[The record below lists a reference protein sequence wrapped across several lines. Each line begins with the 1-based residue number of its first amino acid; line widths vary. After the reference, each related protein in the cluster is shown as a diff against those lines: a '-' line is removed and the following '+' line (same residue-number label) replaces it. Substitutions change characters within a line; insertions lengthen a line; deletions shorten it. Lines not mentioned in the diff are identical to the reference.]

1 MRDFGLNDTIAAIA
15 TAPGEGALAIV
26 RLSGKDAISIADKV
40 FRGKARLSEL
50 PAGSARFGKI
60 ADINSAVI
68 DEAVAVV
75 MRNPH
80 SYTGEDSVEITCHGG
95 YLSSS
100 RILQTVLQLGA
111 RQAER
116 GEFTLRAFLN
126 NRIDLTQAEAV
137 TELVSSRGELRHRM
151 ALEQLSGKLH
161 ERLRVIIEEL
171 KQIAALVE
179 LGIDFAEEN
188 IELQSCDELNNGVNK
203 LLNELRELAQGYHTG
218 KVIKEGYR
226 VAIAGKVNVGKS
238 SLLNKLLDM
247 ERAIVTEIPG
257 TTRDSITETI
267 TVNGLE
273 IHLTDTAGMRDKSER
288 VESIGIERAAE
299 IIASSDLV
307 LLMFDPTTGFDEDD
321 TRVLMALSDAPKIA
335 VLNKCDLYRDDDIE
349 KVCSEFP
356 FDIDMVISALTGE
369 NIEALKQS
377 IYNIALGE
385 DEHVGREI
393 VITNRR
399 HYQAVSIAITELA
412 NAAECQEGS
421 EYLAD
426 HLRAALNK
434 LGEITGE
441 ITTED
446 ILNSIFDEFCIG
458 K

>member
-1 MRDFGLNDTIAAIA
+1 MRDFSLSDTIAAIA
-15 TAPGEGALAIV
+15 TPPGEGALAIV

-40 FRGKARLSEL
+40 FQGKASLNDL

-60 ADINSAVI
+60 VDTEGSVI
-68 DEAVAVV
+68 DEVIAVV
-75 MRNPH
+75 MKNPH

-95 YLSSS
+95 YYSSS
-100 RILQTVLQLGA
+100 RILQALLQIGA

-137 TELVSSRGELRHRM
+137 TELVSSRGEMRHRI

-161 ERLRVIIEEL
+161 ERLRAIIEEL
-171 KQIAALVE
+171 KQIVALVE
-179 LGIDFAEEN
+179 LGIDFAEED
-188 IELQSCDELNNGVNK
+188 IEIQSRHEVNDRIRK
-203 LLNELRELAQGYHTG
+203 LLGELRELAKGYRIG
-218 KVIKEGYR
+218 KVIREGYQ

-238 SLLNKLLDM
+238 SLLNMLLDM

-273 IHLTDTAGMRDKSER
+273 IHLTDTAGMRDKTER
-288 VESIGIERAAE
+288 VESIGIERAGE
-299 IIASSDLV
+299 IIASSDLI
-307 LLMFDPTTGFDEDD
+307 LLMFDPTAGFDEDD
-321 TRVLMALSDAPKIA
+321 KRVVDAIGDTPKLT
-335 VLNKCDLYRDDDIE
+335 VLNKCDLLEEAGRERAVKRFPSKIDIT
-349 KVCSEFP
+349 
-356 FDIDMVISALTGE
+356 ISAKTGE
-369 NIEALKQS
+369 NIEELKQS
-377 IYNIALGE
+377 IYDSAIVD
-385 DEHVGREI
+385 DEKVGTEV

-399 HYQAVSIAITELA
+399 HYQCALTAITELE
-412 NAAECQEGS
+412 NAAECKEGS
-421 EYLAD
+421 EFLAD

-441 ITTED
+441 VTTED